1 MFQISIVFTFC
12 LLESR
17 GQNNCTN
24 IFHRK
29 TKYLIISNYFIDIV
43 LARNQVFSVQF
54 LLRDI
59 KHDTIFVCRKISSCC
74 LVLVFNVVNK
84 SFMKSF
90 AISGKLYIDL
100 QKRISWRIAVLKL
113 PGKQVRKFCFGYGY
127 MAAFRN
133 RNIPANLFLG
143 KGFKAG
149 IILHDLHQFDWK
161 RSFCLGKHIR
171 VPLWSSP
178 TDVL

>member
-1 MFQISIVFTFC
+1 MLTTKKSSIFVIIEYRRTDVPDIYCFH
-12 LLESR
+12 LLFS
-17 GQNNCTN
+17 NNCTN

-59 KHDTIFVCRKISSCC
+59 KHDTIFVCRKISFCC

-90 AISGKLYIDL
+90 AISGKLYID
-100 QKRISWRIAVLKL
+100 
-113 PGKQVRKFCFGYGY
+113 
-127 MAAFRN
+127 